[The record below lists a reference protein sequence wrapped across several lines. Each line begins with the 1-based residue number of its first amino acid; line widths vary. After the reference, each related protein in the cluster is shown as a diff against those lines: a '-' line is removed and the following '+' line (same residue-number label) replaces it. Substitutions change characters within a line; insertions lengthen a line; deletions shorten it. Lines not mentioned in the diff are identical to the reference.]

1 MSSRSSRRRVTRL
14 GAGLVSIALAL
25 AAAGLVNADTGKSSA
40 LNVSMNG
47 LSIQVS
53 GTWTW
58 PSNAA
63 NGQLHYSGFAI
74 DWGDVATGNQVGTFH
89 IGDGTPATNI
99 VMQPTTPDRGTSGS
113 WGPVGHTY
121 AKGGTYTACVI
132 MYDIGTVK
140 PFKTTGYHSL
150 QAGGPG
156 HNVDNAVEHGNT
168 AGAVCATFAV
178 DRGHPG
184 PNADPGPV
192 GPRCHCHAGP
202 GLDPDPVPVRPG
214 RYRSAGRECAS
225 HRNQLRIHPA
235 RQRRAGSPTRTS
247 CTVVPVRRGRLQA
260 RAGRETPLSRKLS
273 LVLDASSADPPNS
286 RPRALRVQ
294 AMTQAAARPAVQKGV
309 SVTPGWPVPGE
320 WQSRCPR

>member
-14 GAGLVSIALAL
+14 GAGLVSIGLAL
-25 AAAGLVNADTGKSSA
+25 AAAGLVNADTGSSSA
-40 LNVSMNG
+40 LNVSVNG

-63 NGQLHYSGFAI
+63 NGQLHYAGFAI

-89 IGDGTPATNI
+89 IGDGTAATNV

-113 WGPVGHTY
+113 WGPVDHTY
-121 AKGGTYTACVI
+121 ATAGTYTACVI
-132 MYDIGTVK
+132 MYDIGPVK

-178 DRGHPG
+178 AAPT
-184 PNADPGPV
+184 
-192 GPRCHCHAGP
+192 
-202 GLDPDPVPVRPG
+202 PVPT
-214 RYRSAGRECAS
+214 
-225 HRNQLRIHPA
+225 
-235 RQRRAGSPTRTS
+235 PT
-247 CTVVPVRRGRLQA
+247 PVQ
-260 RAGRETPLSRKLS
+260 S
-273 LVLDASSADPPNS
+273 VLDATATPAPASTPTPFQSVQGATAVPVASAPPTATSSGSIPPANGG
-286 RPRALRVQ
+286 PALPLVLLALSCLFGAIAFKPVR
-294 AMTQAAARPAVQKGV
+294 AAR
-309 SVTPGWPVPGE
+309 
-320 WQSRCPR
+320 RR